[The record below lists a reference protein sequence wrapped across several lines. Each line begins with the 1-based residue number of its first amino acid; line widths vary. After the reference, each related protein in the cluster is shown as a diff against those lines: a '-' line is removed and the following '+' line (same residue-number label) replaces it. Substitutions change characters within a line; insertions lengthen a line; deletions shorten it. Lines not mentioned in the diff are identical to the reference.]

1 MSTQRFSTA
10 GIEHLD
16 FDVEVEGYKTV
27 AGPWIVI
34 PTYNEIENL
43 PKVLG
48 RLLTELRRA
57 VGLANFSIL
66 VVDDGSPD
74 GTGELADELASDYP
88 EVQVLHRTAKNGLG
102 RAYLAGF
109 RIALDHGATHV
120 IQMDADLSHAPED
133 VPNLLA
139 VAEDADLVLG
149 SRYVRGGATPDWGLQ
164 RKILSRG
171 GSFYARNLLGLP
183 VRDLTGGFKCWSRK
197 TLQSLGLEQVSSEGY
212 VFQIEMTYR
221 AVRGGARVAEMPIVF
236 NDRTFG
242 ESKMSGSIV
251 KEALLRVPQLRFAK
265 RDYPRGNDYI
275 PALPTLDVALA
286 ES

>member
-1 MSTQRFSTA
+1 MSAQRVSTA

-16 FDVEVEGYKTV
+16 FDVQDAEELPLAGNPRPAAQQGHTTV
-27 AGPWIVI
+27 AGPWVVV
-34 PTYNEIENL
+34 PTYNEIDNL
-43 PKVLG
+43 PILLG
-48 RLLTELRRA
+48 RLLSELRRA
-57 VGLANFSIL
+57 VGIGNFSVL
-66 VVDDGSPD
+66 VVDDSSPD
-74 GTGELADELASDYP
+74 GTGELADELATDYP

-109 RIALDHGATHV
+109 EVALDHGATHV

-139 VAEDADLVLG
+139 VADTADLVLG

-164 RKILSRG
+164 RKLLSRG
-171 GSFYARNLLGLP
+171 GSFYARNLLGLG

-197 TLQSLGLEQVSSEGY
+197 ALLSLNLHAIESGGY

-221 AVRGGARVAEMPIVF
+221 AVQAGARVAELPIVF
-236 NDRTFG
+236 NDRTHG

-251 KEALLRVPQLRFAK
+251 K
-265 RDYPRGNDYI
+265 G
-275 PALPTLDVALA
+275 T
-286 ES
+286 S